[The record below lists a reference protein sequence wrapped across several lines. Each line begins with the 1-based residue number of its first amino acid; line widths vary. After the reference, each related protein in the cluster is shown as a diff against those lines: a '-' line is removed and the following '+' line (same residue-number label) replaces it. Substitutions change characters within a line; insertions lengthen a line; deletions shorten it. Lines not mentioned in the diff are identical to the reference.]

1 MRTALSLR
9 ISQISWPSDAV
20 GMRKRLYPRSFSPS
34 GQSAKTILNFVFKF
48 DRPFTPF
55 QRSSDRTLECC
66 LMAGVSQV
74 LGMPELTG
82 EEDEDDLVR
91 VTFALCSVKDKQC
104 YFALD

>member
-1 MRTALSLR
+1 
-9 ISQISWPSDAV
+9 
-20 GMRKRLYPRSFSPS
+20 
-34 GQSAKTILNFVFKF
+34 
-48 DRPFTPF
+48 
-55 QRSSDRTLECC
+55 
-66 LMAGVSQV
+66 MAGVSQV